1 MHSDHHRGGVYQVK
15 EGKTNEVTYDPC
27 LTDGEAE
34 MMSNETND
42 GAYESGDY
50 ALNSGGGAPSS
61 FT

>member
-15 EGKTNEVTYDPC
+15 EGKTYEVANDPC

-34 MMSNETND
+34 MMANETND
-42 GAYESGDY
+42 GTYESGNY
-50 ALNSGGGAPSS
+50 SLNSRGGAPSS